1 MKQLWLILLG
11 TIVLFAQQV
20 IVKETVA
27 LTNTEDGAFSHPLI
41 SPDGKLFFT
50 QLNYQGLYYLDSEN
64 KIITVSE
71 EPGAGYEPEFSEDG
85 RYVYFR
91 PYRYE
96 NARKLSSLVK
106 KDLMENKQNILIKD
120 RRDFTSPKRLETGA
134 IVVDSNAEILAIDE
148 NSSNTRSNYKAVAFI
163 DNSQITI
170 FQNGEKKSLAPLGEG
185 HYIWPAVSPD
195 GNRLLFVKAGK
206 GAFISDLQGN
216 IQVELGY
223 VNAPKWSPDGNWIV
237 YMNDKDDGHRLL
249 ESEIWIVSAD
259 GQNRFQLTDSNDILE
274 LYPSWGADKNTVYCG
289 SDSGIIYKI
298 NLEIQ

>member
-11 TIVLFAQQV
+11 TIFLFAQQ
-20 IVKETVA
+20 ITVKETIA
-27 LTNTEDGAFSHPLI
+27 LTTPQEGAFSHPI
-41 SPDGKLFFT
+41 VSPEGKVFFT
-50 QLNYQGLYYLDSEN
+50 QLNYQGLYYLDSGN

-71 EPGAGYEPEFSEDG
+71 EPGAGYEPEFSKDG
-85 RYVYFR
+85 RYVYYR

-106 KDLMENKQNILIKD
+106 KDLIENNQNVLIKD
-120 RRDFTSPKRLETGA
+120 RRDFTSPKRLDTGA
-134 IVVDSNAEILAIDE
+134 IVVDSNSEILSVDE
-148 NSSNTRSNYKAVAFI
+148 NGVNSRTDYKAVAFV
-163 DNSQITI
+163 DNSKISV
-170 FQNGEKKSLAPLGEG
+170 FHKGEKKSLAPLGDG

-206 GAFISDLQGN
+206 GAFICDLDGN

-223 VNAPKWSPDGNWIV
+223 ANAPKWSPDGNWIV
-237 YMNDKDDGHRLL
+237 YMDDKDDGHRLL
-249 ESEIWIVSAD
+249 ESDIWIVSAD
-259 GQNRFQLTDSNDILE
+259 GQSRYQLTQTSDILE
-274 LYPSWGADKNTVYCG
+274 LYPAWGTDKNTVYSG